1 MTNRSRF
8 SLFSDRFDGLS
19 RFRRQRDR
27 VTPLLLAAGLALAWQ
42 PAAATAQAPDPGSYS
57 PAVHEV
63 IEERG
68 HLVPMRDGVR
78 LSTDIYFPDGDGPF
92 PAILTITPYDNNGP
106 RDRAR
111 WFARRGYVVVLAD
124 SRGRYDSGG
133 EWDPFIVE
141 HKTDGYD
148 LVEWIGAQ
156 AWSNGNVGMIGG
168 SYLGWTQWW
177 TASQAPPSL
186 KAIAPEVAP
195 PDPFHNIPYQQGIM
209 LGPFVDWA
217 AWMSGRTAQ
226 VKEEGPYGGFTNSRW
241 EDLLHAPYLTIDDAR
256 GMQDGGWWKSWINGY
271 LASDPYWDGM
281 EYQSPESFS
290 RMTVPTLN
298 MTGWFDAD
306 FPGSPINYLG
316 MKAHGATPESRRP
329 SLIIGPWFHGLN
341 DRVVGGIDYGPEARI
356 DLDGYITRWYDHH
369 LKGID
374 NGVENDPPVYVFVM
388 GPNRWYT
395 AADWPLPGTEWT
407 DLYLTSG
414 GGANTSR
421 GDGILEWDMPAADGS
436 DTYVYDP
443 NDPTPSP
450 YGDHGHI
457 PGAVEA
463 GQPALRDDVLV
474 YQTPVFQEPMEV
486 TGPIEAVLY
495 ASTSARDTDWM
506 VRLVDVGPDG
516 SAMLLAEAI
525 LRARHRDP
533 DNEGRFNANRLSEI
547 EPGRVYRYQM
557 EFWRVTG
564 NVFGP
569 GHRIRVEVS
578 SSYYPFYLRNLNS
591 GRDNAG
597 LATPDEIVVATQTI
611 HHGPTYPSK
620 VVLPVIRRP

>member
-1 MTNRSRF
+1 MYKRCTIRS
-8 SLFSDRFDGLS
+8 LAIL
-19 RFRRQRDR
+19 
-27 VTPLLLAAGLALAWQ
+27 PLATTAISAFAAFALLAS
-42 PAAATAQAPDPGSYS
+42 PPVAAAAAQAPDPGSYS
-57 PAVHEV
+57 PAVHDV

-68 HLVPMRDGVR
+68 RLVAMRDGVR

-92 PAILTITPYDNNGP
+92 AAILTITPYDNNGP

-124 SRGRYDSGG
+124 SRGRYDSEG
-133 EWDPFIVE
+133 EWDPFIVA

-148 LVEWIGAQ
+148 LVEWIGSQ
-156 AWSNGNVGMIGG
+156 PWSNGAVGMIGG

-195 PDPFHNIPYQQGIM
+195 PDAFHNIPYQQGIM

-241 EDLLHAPYLTIDDAR
+241 EDLLHAPYLTLDEAR
-256 GMQDGGWWKSWINGY
+256 GMKDGDWWRSWINGY
-271 LASDPYWDGM
+271 LATDPYWDGM
-281 EYQSPESFS
+281 AYQSPESFS
-290 RMTVPTLN
+290 RITVPSLN
-298 MTGWFDAD
+298 LTGWFDAD

-316 MKAHGATPESRRP
+316 MKAHGATPEARRP
-329 SLIIGPWFHGLN
+329 RLIVGPWFHGLN
-341 DRVVGGIDYGPEARI
+341 DRVVAGIDYGPEAQI
-356 DLDGYITRWYDHH
+356 DLDGYIARWYDHY

-374 NGVENDPPVYVFVM
+374 NGVDDDPSVYVFVM
-388 GPNRWYT
+388 GPNRWY
-395 AADWPLPGTEWT
+395 AADDWPLPETEWT

-414 GGANTSR
+414 GRANTSL
-421 GDGILEWDMPAADGS
+421 GDGRLEWTVPAADES
-436 DTYVYDP
+436 DSYVYDP
-443 NDPTPSP
+443 TDPTPSP

-463 GQPALRDDVLV
+463 GEPARRDDVLV
-474 YQTPVFQEPMEV
+474 YQTSIFQDPMEV
-486 TGPIEAVLY
+486 TGPIEAILY

-516 SAMLLAEAI
+516 SAMLLGEGVM
-525 LRARHRDP
+525 RARHRDP
-533 DNEGRFNANRLSEI
+533 DNDGRFNPDRLSEI
-547 EPGRVYRYQM
+547 EPGRTYRYHL

-564 NVFGP
+564 KVFGP
-569 GHRIRVEVS
+569 GHRIRIEIS

-597 LATPDEIVVATQTI
+597 LATADEMVVATQTI
-611 HHGPTYPSK
+611 HHGPANPSR
-620 VVLPVIRRP
+620 VVLPVIRRR